1 MTVSR
6 YRPLIPIL
14 GLSSDH
20 TTLRRLSLI
29 WGINPLKVDY
39 SDDMNVITEMAQKAA
54 VENGFKQGDKLVITA
69 SVPAGGHT
77 NMIKVL
83 VI

>member
-1 MTVSR
+1 KTAMTVSR
-6 YRPLIPIL
+6 YRFLISIL
-14 GLSSDH
+14 GLSSDY

-54 VENGFKQGDKLVITA
+54 VENGFK
-69 SVPAGGHT
+69 
-77 NMIKVL
+77 
-83 VI
+83 